1 MTNNQL
7 TDLRTLILSEVGD
20 FFAGVGSPGEP
31 GTPEE
36 MQRELSMRLGRI
48 LNNHIVNYPRC
59 EALVGILREC
69 RIARDEA
76 QAELQERRK
85 AERDSEPVATL
96 DVQSRRPDG
105 SKFALVFSSAAH
117 KLPDDVY
124 FLYRHAQ
131 HPVVPDDVLDA
142 LQKVARIRLDLND
155 FDGDRRGIAFCLSDA
170 EETLIEVVNRRAA
183 MLQGAPV
190 CTCPSGD
197 GSLRWP
203 CPVHPGNSQAI
214 PEGYVMVPKEPTEA
228 MMLHN
233 SGCQHHAW
241 DDPDCAMRQT
251 RRLIWSHMLAAA
263 PQETSVNDVTTGKP
277 LTITL
282 PDISSKSFWSGAGK
296 NETFHPETYRRWVKE
311 AVERACIIAS
321 IDVEVK

>member
-85 AERDSEPVATL
+85 AERDSEPVAYMY
-96 DVQSRRPDG
+96 DG
-105 SKFALVFSSAAH
+105 EDGREYNGHNEFSGGG
-117 KLPDDVY
+117 KGIP
-124 FLYRHAQ
+124 LYRHAQ

-155 FDGDRRGIAFCLSDA
+155 FDGDRRGIADCLGDA
-170 EETLIEVVNRRAA
+170 EEALIEIVNRRAA

-228 MMLHN
+228 MIN
-233 SGCQHHAW
+233 AW
-241 DDPDCAMRQT
+241 LSEVANWRG
-251 RRLIWSHMLAAA
+251 HVAGYKAMLAAA
-263 PQETSVNDVTTGKP
+263 PQE
-277 LTITL
+277 
-282 PDISSKSFWSGAGK
+282 
-296 NETFHPETYRRWVKE
+296 VKGE
-311 AVERACIIAS
+311 
-321 IDVEVK
+321 